1 MSAPRSFFAHPPQ
14 EVAPRL
20 LGAIMTSRAGGLVV
34 SARITEVE
42 AYCDSDPASHT
53 FKGRTARNA
62 TMFGAPGHLY
72 VYFTYGM
79 HFCANTV
86 AHEPGRSGGVLLRAG
101 EILDGLE
108 TARARRGFPR
118 TDRDLARGPAR
129 LAQALGLDRSFDGT
143 DLCSARTPVQV
154 TPAAPGEYDAQV
166 RSGPR
171 VGVSLGAD
179 TPWRFW
185 LDGERSV
192 SAYKRSPRAAGTV
205 DRIEPAQRPPT

>member
-1 MSAPRSFFAHPPQ
+1 MSEPRSFFAHPPQ

-20 LGAIMTSRAGGLVV
+20 LGAVVTSRVSGLVV

-42 AYCDSDPASHT
+42 AYCDTDPASHT
-53 FKGRTARNA
+53 FKGRTPRNA
-62 TMFGAPGHLY
+62 TMFGEPGHLY

-79 HFCANTV
+79 HYCANTV

-101 EILDGLE
+101 EIIDGIE
-108 TARARRGFPR
+108 HARARRGYPR
-118 TDRDLARGPAR
+118 SDRDLARGPAR

-143 DLCSARTPVQV
+143 DLCVADSAVQV
-154 TPAAPGEYDAQV
+154 QPAAPGEYAAAV

-179 TPWRFW
+179 TLWRFW

-192 SAYKRSPRAAGTV
+192 SAYKRSPRAAET
-205 DRIEPAQRPPT
+205 PAPAD